1 MVTGL
6 PTGERQRSMHNST
19 AVQSVVQ
26 SVGHRRATP
35 ADHTHFHEREKK
47 MFHTI
52 IIVGNLGKDPE
63 MRYTPS
69 GQAVT
74 SFNVAAN
81 RQYTGADGNL
91 VKETIWFRT
100 SVWGKQAEACSQYL
114 KKGSKV
120 LVEGRLN
127 ADPQTGGPKVWQRQD
142 GTSGASF
149 EVTAQT
155 VRFLSS
161 NGDHGDHSGAGH
173 SVPESAPSFAG
184 EEPHGG
190 DDSIPF

>member
-1 MVTGL
+1 
-6 PTGERQRSMHNST
+6 
-19 AVQSVVQ
+19 
-26 SVGHRRATP
+26 
-35 ADHTHFHEREKK
+35 

-74 SFNVAAN
+74 SFSVATS
-81 RQYTGADGNL
+81 RKYTSSNGEQIN
-91 VKETIWFRT
+91 ETIWFRV
-100 SVWGKQAEACSQYL
+100 SAWGKQAEVCNQYL

-120 LVEGRLN
+120 LVEGRLTPDKN
-127 ADPQTGGPKVWQRQD
+127 TGGPRIWQKQD

-149 EVTAQT
+149 EVTAGT

-161 NGDHGDHSGAGH
+161 RGDNDSGAG
-173 SVPESAPSFAG
+173 STADAGDMAVAPA
-184 EEPHGG
+184 E
-190 DDSIPF
+190 DDIPF